1 MGLFVSETDAAT
13 ILDATLEKLQTDI
26 GETLYPG
33 DERRIFGESLSALL
47 VIAFNTMDDAAK
59 NSLLKYAIGDAL
71 DAIGDSY
78 DCARLEADKAN
89 TTLRFSLA
97 EIYTDD
103 VTIPAGTRAATEGGL
118 YFATNTDAVITVGN
132 TYVDVA
138 ASAIEGGTEYNGLL
152 AGSIATMVDLVSYV
166 DSVTNTV
173 ATSGGTDE
181 EQDADYRERIRLK
194 LSSFSTAGS
203 ANAYRYWALSADNDV
218 ADAYI
223 VSPSANVIYVYIVTT
238 TGELPAE
245 DLIAAVQEVVSAE
258 DIRPLGDNVTTLAP
272 AASNYDIELTYYV
285 SSEKE
290 AAAVEA
296 IESETYVDSDG
307 NTQTGALEKYRIWQ
321 DTVIARDINPDY
333 LKKLLLDAGADRVE
347 ITSPVYTELSGAVV
361 AHFNGASLTANVTH
375 VVYDDE

>member
-13 ILDATLEKLQTDI
+13 ILATVLEKLQTDI

-33 DERRIFGESLSALL
+33 DERRMFGESLSALL

-59 NSLLKYAIGDAL
+59 NSLLKYAIGNAL

-78 DCARLEADKAN
+78 DCARLDADKAN

-97 EIYTDD
+97 EVYASDI
-103 VTIPAGTRAATEGGL
+103 TIPEGTRASTEGGL
-118 YFATNTDAVITVGN
+118 YFATNADAIIPAGSL
-132 TYVDVA
+132 YIDVA
-138 ASAIEGGTEYNGLL
+138 ASAIEGGTDYNGLL
-152 AGSIATMVDLVSYV
+152 SGTITTMVDLVSYV

-173 ATSGGTDE
+173 ITSGGTDE
-181 EQDADYRERIRLK
+181 ETDDDYRERIRLK

-203 ANAYRYWALSADNDV
+203 ANAYRFWALSADNDV

-238 TGELPAE
+238 TGELPGA
-245 DLIAAVQEVVSAE
+245 DLISAVQSVVSAE
-258 DIRPLGDNVTTLAP
+258 DIRPLGDNVSTLAP
-272 AASNYDIELTYYV
+272 ATSDYDIELTYYV

-290 AAAVEA
+290 ASTVEAVEG
-296 IESETYVDSDG
+296 E
-307 NTQTGALEKYRIWQ
+307 NGALETYRLWQ

-333 LKKLLLDAGADRVE
+333 LKKLILDAGADRVD
-347 ITSPVYTELSGAVV
+347 ITYPVYTALTGAIV
-361 AHFNGASLTANVTH
+361 AHFDGASLTANVTH

>member
-13 ILDATLEKLQTDI
+13 ILATVLEKLQTDV

-33 DERRIFGESLSALL
+33 DERRMFGESLSALL

-78 DCARLEADKAN
+78 DCVRLEADKAN

-97 EIYTDD
+97 EAYSASI
-103 VTIPAGTRAATEGGL
+103 TIPEGTRASTEGGL
-118 YFATNTDAVITVGN
+118 YFATNSIAVIPAGDL
-132 TYVDVA
+132 YVDVP

-152 AGSIATMVDLVSYV
+152 SGTVSTMVDLISYV
-166 DSVTNTV
+166 DTVSNTV
-173 ATSGGTDE
+173 ITSGGTDE
-181 EQDADYRERIRLK
+181 ETDDDYRERIRLK

-238 TGELPAE
+238 TGELPDA
-245 DLIAAVQEVVSAE
+245 DLIAAVQSVVSAE
-258 DIRPLGDNVTTLAP
+258 DVRPLGDSVSTLSP

-290 AAAVEA
+290 DATVEA
-296 IESETYVDSDG
+296 IESESYTDSDG
-307 NTQTGALEKYRIWQ
+307 NTQIGALETYRLWQ

-347 ITSPVYTELSGAVV
+347 ITSPTYTALTGAMV